1 MKVKRG
7 FTMRKVYD
15 DEEVLDKAKLVELRS
30 DHDTV
35 NHIRRAVFVARD
47 KVEQADMIA
56 EILEQ
61 RFPK

>member
-1 MKVKRG
+1 
-7 FTMRKVYD
+7 MRKVYD